1 MNKPDSR
8 LKRGLKASTYFLNI
22 LLPLSETRRI
32 AQVSI
37 RPWMT
42 LMNRIQGLYPQ
53 KSENKQVT
61 SSLSWQDAVRDSGFT
76 PTQLQQ
82 QYRASKYRWVCVFIL
97 PMGLLVLLMGSLL
110 FHAHTLPM
118 MIWIKASFFALI
130 GMAVSAL
137 GLMRALI
144 CEYRLWQ
151 LREKRVSQEERGEF
165 RAFLEETA
173 WIKNTLNIKR

>member
-32 AQVSI
+32 ARISI
-37 RPWMT
+37 RPWRT
-42 LMNRIQGLYPQ
+42 LMNRVQGLYPQ
-53 KSENKQVT
+53 KSEKKQGT
-61 SSLSWQDAVRDSGFT
+61 MSLSWQEAVRDSGFT
-76 PTQLQQ
+76 PTQLEQ

-97 PMGLLVLLMGSLL
+97 PPGLFMLMITALL
-110 FHAHTLPM
+110 FNAATLPM
-118 MIWIKASFFALI
+118 MIWIKASFFSVICMAL
-130 GMAVSAL
+130 SAL
-137 GLMRALI
+137 GWIRALI

-165 RAFLEETA
+165 RAFLKETE
-173 WIKNTLNIKR
+173 WIKNTMNIKR

>member
-8 LKRGLKASTYFLNI
+8 LKRGLKGSYYFFNI

-32 AQVSI
+32 AIISS
-37 RPWMT
+37 RPWQT
-42 LMNRIQGLYPQ
+42 LINRLQGLYPK
-53 KSENKQVT
+53 KSEKKQVT
-61 SSLSWQDAVRDSGFT
+61 MSLSWQDAVRDSGFT
-76 PTQLQQ
+76 PAQLEQ

-97 PMGLLVLLMGSLL
+97 PPGLLVLLIGALL
-110 FHAHTLPM
+110 FNAHTLPM

-137 GLMRALI
+137 GFMRALI

-165 RAFLEETA
+165 RAFLKETA
-173 WIKNTLNIKR
+173 WIKKTLNIKR